1 MGSCIQLL
9 LGGPAIT
16 KEFAGYYRRS
26 SENVAA
32 KLKAQKNR
40 GIVKDPHAIQPEL
53 LEVCIHF
60 VNLDTGIIW
69 HTVVAS
75 DFACRQWPA
84 STTTERKY

>member
-9 LGGPAIT
+9 LGGPAII

-40 GIVKDPHAIQPEL
+40 GIVDPHAIQL
-53 LEVCIHF
+53 CIHF
-60 VNLDTGIIW
+60 MNLDTVIIW
-69 HTVVAS
+69 HT
-75 DFACRQWPA
+75 
-84 STTTERKY
+84 